1 MDRSS
6 FDAAEICPAY
16 VLGYPI
22 HHSLSP
28 TLHNAAF
35 DERQIAAHMTP
46 LAVEPSRLAEVL
58 TKLRSTR
65 FLGASVTLP
74 HKEPCAVLCDEV
86 SAGARAI
93 GAVNCLQT
101 DGKRLIGHNTDADG
115 FGDSLREANV
125 KLTGKRVAILGS
137 GGAARAVAHGAREA
151 RAIEVIARRAH
162 DVSWAVTWPWNDETL
177 LEVFA
182 RSDIIVDCTSTGL
195 TAETELAFV
204 DQLPLAALR
213 PTATVVSLV
222 YHRPT
227 LLLERAFTLG
237 LATVDGLG
245 MLIHQGARAFSIW
258 TGQDPP
264 IEVMRMA
271 LRSALTRRLK

>member
-1 MDRSS
+1 MAPPDS
-6 FDAAEICPAY
+6 AAPAIRAAY

-35 DERQIAAHMTP
+35 AELHIAAHMTV
-46 LAVEPSRLAEVL
+46 LSVEPARLAE
-58 TKLRSTR
+58 TITGLRGVR

-74 HKEPCAVLCDEV
+74 HKETTAALCDDL
-86 SAGARAI
+86 SPSARAI
-93 GAVNCLQT
+93 GAVNCLQI
-101 DGKRLIGHNTDADG
+101 DGKRLIGHNTDCDG
-115 FGDSLREANV
+115 FADSLKSANV
-125 KLTGKRVAILGS
+125 SLTGKRVAILGS

-162 DVSWAVTWPWNDETL
+162 DVRWAVTWPWTDETL

-182 RSDIIVDCTSTGL
+182 RSDVIVDCTSTGL
-195 TAETELAFV
+195 AAETEQEFV

-213 PTATVVSLV
+213 PTATVMSLV

-227 LLLERAFTLG
+227 LLLTRAAKLGFRTIDGLDMLLYQGVRAFG
-237 LATVDGLG
+237 
-245 MLIHQGARAFSIW
+245 IW
-258 TGQDPP
+258 TQREAPV
-264 IEVMRMA
+264 ETMRAA
-271 LRSALTRRLK
+271 LVGALHRT